1 MAVVRNQTHKKTLGQ
16 SNRIA
21 VATTTPAEAEA
32 QFSLPTTPGSSPL
45 TAGHYMIAEDQTIV
59 SGSVLNVVD
68 ALILMFAAYYCI
80 NISYHSE
87 LGATLEFLQRCLFKI
102 NPDKGTKVERKE

>member
-1 MAVVRNQTHKKTLGQ
+1 MSQGFQAAGN
-16 SNRIA
+16 
-21 VATTTPAEAEA
+21 
-32 QFSLPTTPGSSPL
+32 SPL
-45 TAGHYMIAEDQTIV
+45 AAGHYMIAEDQTIV

-68 ALILMFAAYYCI
+68 ALMLMFAAYYCL
-80 NISYHSE
+80 NISYRSE